1 MMKEI
6 DMKNKD
12 DKSMGNDHVN
22 VNVNVDNGYF
32 YEFSLKRG
40 INSDVIICDRIIAEN
55 LVDAYKKTLEQLNM
69 INSMVISNDDK
80 FELNSLTRI

>member
-1 MMKEI
+1 
-6 DMKNKD
+6 MKNKD
-12 DKSMGNDHVN
+12 KKNMSNDHFN
-22 VNVNVDNGYF
+22 VNDNVDNVDNGYF

-69 INSMVISNDDK
+69 INNMIISDDDR